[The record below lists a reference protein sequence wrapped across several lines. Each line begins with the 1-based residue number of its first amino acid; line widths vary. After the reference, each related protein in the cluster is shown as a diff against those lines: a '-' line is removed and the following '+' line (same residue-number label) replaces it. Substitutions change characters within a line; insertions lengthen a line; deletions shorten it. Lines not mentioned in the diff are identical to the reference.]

1 VLIFQYTVMG
11 LFFLMEL
18 CGLAA
23 FSYWGFHLNQS
34 WLINILFGIGTP
46 LLVAIF
52 WGAFVAPKASYPV
65 SIPVRIVLQLIVFAF
80 AVAALYFSGKTK
92 LAILFG
98 IVVLIEMVLMYTLVE

>member
-23 FSYWGFHLNQS
+23 FSYWGFHMNRGLLLYIS
-34 WLINILFGIGTP
+34 FGIGTP

-52 WGAFVAPKASYPV
+52 WGTFIAPKASYPV
-65 SIPVRIVLQLIVFAF
+65 SIPVRIVLQLIIFAF

-92 LAILFG
+92 LAVLFG
-98 IVVLIEMVLMYTLVE
+98 IVVLIEMILMYTVVE

>member
-11 LFFLMEL
+11 LFFLMKL

-23 FSYWGFHLNQS
+23 FSYWGFHLNRS
-34 WLINILFGIGTP
+34 WLINILFGIVTP

-65 SIPVRIVLQLIVFAF
+65 SIPLRIVLQLIVFAF
-80 AVAALYFSGKTK
+80 AIAALYFSGKSFWGCC
-92 LAILFG
+92 INRDG
-98 IVVLIEMVLMYTLVE
+98 INVYRS

>member
-1 VLIFQYTVMG
+1 
-11 LFFLMEL
+11 MEL
-18 CGLAA
+18 CGLAT
-23 FSYWGFHLNQS
+23 FSYWGFHLKRS

-92 LAILFG
+92 LAFLFG
-98 IVVLIEMVLMYTLVE
+98 IVVLIEMILMYTVVE